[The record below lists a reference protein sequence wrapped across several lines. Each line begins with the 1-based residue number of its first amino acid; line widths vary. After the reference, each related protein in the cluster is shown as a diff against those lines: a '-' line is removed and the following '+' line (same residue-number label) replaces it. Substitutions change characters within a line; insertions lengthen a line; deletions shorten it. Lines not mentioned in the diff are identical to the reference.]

1 MRKFMIATA
10 AALMALTTSA
20 CAYMDGDEERRVEDE
35 AGAVAGT
42 PAGGSGETTTRSY
55 AVSGFSGL
63 VTAGSDKVEVTRGET
78 FAVTAMGAPEV
89 LDRLMIRM
97 KGKNIEIRRR
107 SGGPLNNAGSALIRI
122 TMPMLDEVTLA
133 GSGDVTA
140 DRVTGDD
147 VEITVAGSG
156 NVVLAAVEV
165 RKLEMT
171 IAGSGKVEAN
181 GSAEEIE
188 ATIAGSGDIVAPALT
203 AARAEISIAGSGNVA
218 MAVTGNADVSTIGS
232 GNVTLT
238 GGATCTHDKMGGG
251 EVNCS

>member
-1 MRKFMIATA
+1 MRKIMIATA

-20 CAYMDGDEERRVEDE
+20 CAYMDSDEEQRVEDE

-55 AVSGFSGL
+55 AASGFSGI
-63 VTAGSDKVEVTRGET
+63 VAAGSDKVEVTRGDA
-78 FAVTAMGAPEV
+78 FAVTATGDPEV
-89 LDRLMIRM
+89 LDRLIIQM
-97 KGKNIEIRRR
+97 KGKNLEIRRR
-107 SGGPLNNAGSALIRI
+107 SGTWSGTGSATIRV
-122 TMPMLDEVTLA
+122 TMPALDEVTVA

-140 DRVTGDD
+140 DRLSGDSVD
-147 VEITVAGSG
+147 VTVAGSG
-156 NVVLAAVEV
+156 NVRFAAVEV

-171 IAGSGKVEAN
+171 IAGSGKVEAS
-181 GSAEEIE
+181 GTVEEIE

-203 AARAEISIAGSGNVA
+203 ATRAEISIAGSGNIA
-218 MAVTGNADVSTIGS
+218 MAVTGNAEVSTIGS

-251 EVNCS
+251 EVTCS